1 MGAWTIGNAV
11 SKKLRIRNL
20 TNLTNLSILPNLTY
34 RVIDRSALPE

>member
-11 SKKLRIRNL
+11 SKKLRIR
-20 TNLTNLSILPNLTY
+20 NLTNLSILPNLTY